1 MAAPPASGALRN
13 GPHERAFRRALP
25 RQSTRLVIGAA
36 DRVVAMQQKTLG
48 ERGNAV
54 IHRANNDFAAASAP
68 PTIGSGNRMK
78 SIVSATVTSS
88 TNLSSAAIGRSK
100 APTGSSKKMNLTAP
114 RQKKAPPT

>member
-1 MAAPPASGALRN
+1 MAAPPASGALRG
-13 GPHERAFRRALP
+13 GPHQGARGRTLP
-25 RQSTRLVIGAA
+25 RQLARLLIGAA

-48 ERGNAV
+48 ERGRAV
-54 IHRANNDFAAASAP
+54 VHRANNDFAAASAP

-100 APTGSSKKMNLTAP
+100 APTGSAEYMTLAE
-114 RQKKAPPT
+114 RRE